1 MLKLK
6 FNYSIEYETERIKN
20 TLSRLDWFRE
30 KGYKLSFPKNFTL
43 EDEDFSDD
51 NIKNTI
57 VEEYNETDYK
67 KVADTVNEQ
76 WLKFSPRLEK
86 YFSETKIKFED
97 AYEIKLTKYGVAGS
111 YNLPSTVIANIQ
123 AHYDAGLVKTIIHEI
138 IHLSIQE
145 LIEKYEVEHWEKE
158 RIVDLIVFKI
168 VPEIAKMQNISID
181 TKPIDEGFE
190 KYYPDIEKVV
200 KNL

>member
-1 MLKLK
+1 MQVSL
-6 FNYSIEYETERIKN
+6 
-20 TLSRLDWFRE
+20 
-30 KGYKLSFPKNFTL
+30 
-43 EDEDFSDD
+43 
-51 NIKNTI
+51 
-57 VEEYNETDYK
+57 
-67 KVADTVNEQ
+67 
-76 WLKFSPRLEK
+76 
-86 YFSETKIKFED
+86 
-97 AYEIKLTKYGVAGS
+97 
-111 YNLPSTVIANIQ
+111 
-123 AHYDAGLVKTIIHEI
+123 TIIHEI